1 MLPMQRHDAECDACV
16 PACTV
21 GQPGFLRATRAVRV
35 LDFLGSILLSTTL
48 GPGSISLNVRFW
60 ACAVKRRRFSS
71 GCKAHPATAPA
82 GSNRSN
88 YGGNEMV
95 EAFG

>member
-48 GPGSISLNVRFW
+48 GPGSISLNVRFRPG
-60 ACAVKRRRFSS
+60 ALPV
-71 GCKAHPATAPA
+71 
-82 GSNRSN
+82 
-88 YGGNEMV
+88 V
-95 EAFG
+95 EVRGRKGREPFQ